1 MVTEILLINLAD
13 VVRVVQAALVVP
25 DDPVELAVQV
35 ALVVPD
41 DPVELAVRAA
51 LVVPDDPVELAV
63 QAALVVPD
71 DPVALVVQAALV
83 VPENPVELVVQA
95 ALVVPESP
103 AVRGVLVVSENPAVP
118 VALER
123 ELDQVEAVPRHRPA
137 QLAVPLRTKWVT
149 ARPRR
154 GRVPEPR
161 VEDSAAAA
169 ETTREPV
176 AAEAAK
182 AWAAAE

>member
-1 MVTEILLINLAD
+1 MVTEILPTNLAD

-25 DDPVELAVQV
+25 DDPVELAVQ
-35 ALVVPD
+35 
-41 DPVELAVRAA
+41 AA

-71 DPVALVVQAALV
+71 DPVELAVQAALVVPEDPVELVVQAALV

-95 ALVVPESP
+95 ALVVPESVGG
-103 AVRGVLVVSENPAVP
+103 AGGAGVP
-118 VALER
+118 VAVLER